1 MMSFSW
7 SQSPNRS
14 SSRAYL
20 SLCRAH
26 PSPRCSFSFPFL
38 SPRDDE
44 NKLSTGSG
52 WKARGFAVHVPV
64 HAPPGRKHTR
74 SKGWVQGCVCL
85 HQSDRIP
92 EMERLFFLV
101 LKGPKGFWQMAQL
114 HLYIY
119 IYLVKLRISRL
130 FSNPEILILNGIW
143 DKESWWI
150 RHQGSDKGGTAGWEG
165 WGWWW
170 WWWVNPG
177 VSVCRLPS
185 RVFAVAAVWRGG
197 WGVSPEAV

>member
-26 PSPRCSFSFPFL
+26 TSPRCSFSPPFL

-64 HAPPGRKHTR
+64 HAPPGRNHTR
-74 SKGWVQGCVCL
+74 SKGRVEGCVCL

-92 EMERLFFLV
+92 EMERHFFF
-101 LKGPKGFWQMAQL
+101 GFKRTQRFLTDVDNAGATSFI
-114 HLYIY
+114 HLY
-119 IYLVKLRISRL
+119 LSGKTENLQVVSESRD
-130 FSNPEILILNGIW
+130 LILNGIW
-143 DKESWWI
+143 DKES
-150 RHQGSDKGGTAGWEG
+150 
-165 WGWWW
+165 
-170 WWWVNPG
+170 
-177 VSVCRLPS
+177 
-185 RVFAVAAVWRGG
+185 
-197 WGVSPEAV
+197 